1 MGPVAGQVESAVFS
15 WPMDNRTTTA
25 AVVVILCGFL
35 AATVLAQDVIPLDRV
50 IKSQRGTVTQKIANT
65 DISIDYGRPV
75 ARGREIYG
83 SLVPYGRIWH
93 PGANDAT
100 SMTISRDIEVNG
112 KPLPKGS
119 YSLWTIPGAETWTV
133 IFSTVAYT
141 FHTNYPG
148 EQRDALRLEVKPET
162 GAHMETLTYYFPVV
176 DGKDATLRFH
186 WGTVI
191 VPLAVKVH

>member
-1 MGPVAGQVESAVFS
+1 MG
-15 WPMDNRTTTA
+15 NLTKTA
-25 AVVVILCGFL
+25 SVNVLLGLL

-50 IKSQRGTVTQKIANT
+50 IKSQRGTVTQRIANT

-112 KPLPKGS
+112 KPLPKGA
-119 YSLWTIPGAETWTV
+119 YSLWTIPGTETWTF
-133 IFSTVAYT
+133 IFSTVADT
-141 FHTNYPG
+141 FHTSYPG
-148 EQRDALRLEVKPET
+148 AHRDALRLEVKPET

-186 WGTVI
+186 WGAVI
-191 VPLAVKVH
+191 VPLGIKVQ